1 MCICR
6 RLSLEAPFRIEDTE
20 PPSRLPCSGTGKR
33 RIAFV
38 TLEWFQ
44 SHVHVHMA
52 SQALPAAKILST
64 HIAGTPFPVGHLY
77 VLVVLHLKWY
87 VIMLF
92 DAMVYPDIDQ
102 TNPDKSRR

>member
-1 MCICR
+1 M
-6 RLSLEAPFRIEDTE
+6 LSEVIKA
-20 PPSRLPCSGTGKR
+20 GKR

-77 VLVVLHLKWY
+77 VLVVSG
-87 VIMLF
+87 MLSKYLVTVHTL
-92 DAMVYPDIDQ
+92 VYPDIDHVKY
-102 TNPDKSRR
+102 PDKSRR

>member
-1 MCICR
+1 M
-6 RLSLEAPFRIEDTE
+6 LSEAIKA
-20 PPSRLPCSGTGKR
+20 GKR

-44 SHVHVHMA
+44 SHVYVHMA

-92 DAMVYPDIDQ
+92 DAMVYPDIDHVKYPYSQ
-102 TNPDKSRR
+102 DYIHGTNERNSSITTKSSE

>member
-1 MCICR
+1 M
-6 RLSLEAPFRIEDTE
+6 LSEVIKA
-20 PPSRLPCSGTGKR
+20 GKR